1 MPTFSQRLG
10 KLAPYPFVEISRIIA
25 EKRAAGADVVTF
37 GIGDPDIPTPQP
49 IIDRLLTA
57 SQDPPNHRY
66 PETDGLPEM
75 RRAIAHW
82 YKQRFDVDLDPDTE
96 VLPLIGA
103 KEGIGHAAF
112 CFLDPGDIALVPDPA
127 YPVYS
132 VGTMFAGAESYVMPL
147 YQRNG
152 WLPEYDAIPD
162 DVARAAKV
170 MWLNYP
176 NNPTSAVASQEDLE
190 SALRYCREHDIAM
203 LHDAAYS
210 EVGYDGY
217 RAGSMMQIDGAKEVG
232 LEFHSLSK
240 TYNMTGWRMGMAVG
254 NADMIKA
261 LFQIKANLDSGI
273 PQAIQEMSM
282 EALTGPQDC
291 IDDNIVHLPVA
302 TRPGVAGVVAHGP
315 GSRNT
320 QGQPLR
326 LGARSRRVHLRRV
339 RGASAGRNRH
349 CGDARILLRT
359 VRGGIHPAV
368 LDHPRRACRN
378 GLPALGKLDHPDA
391 RRVTGYNHGSLLSE
405 VNHDYYSDAGSP
417 HNRR

>member
-1 MPTFSQRLG
+1 MQFSSRLG

-82 YKQRFDVDLDPDTE
+82 YEQRFDVRLDPDKE

-103 KEGIGHAAF
+103 KEGIGHVAF
-112 CFLDPGDIALVPDPA
+112 CFLDPGDVALVPDPA
-127 YPVYS
+127 YPVYG
-132 VGTMFAGAESYVMPL
+132 VGTMFAGAESYIMPL
-147 YQRNG
+147 REENG
-152 WLPEYDAIPD
+152 WLPDLSAIPN
-162 DVARAAKV
+162 DVAQAAKV

-176 NNPTSAVASQEDLE
+176 NNPTSAIASAEDLA
-190 SALRYCREHDIAM
+190 SYVAYCQEHDIAL

-217 RAGSMMQIDGAKEVG
+217 RAASLLQIEGASDVG
-232 LEFHSLSK
+232 IEFHSLSK
-240 TYNMTGWRMGMAVG
+240 SYNMTGWRMGMAVG

-261 LFQIKANLDSGI
+261 LFQIKANLDSGV

-291 IDDNIVHLPVA
+291 IEDNRVIYQRRRDRVVRAVRKMGLSVDVPQASLYIWAHVPEGFTSAEFAARLLEDIDIVV
-302 TRPGVAGVVAHGP
+302 TP
-315 GSRNT
+315 GSSY
-320 QGQPLR
+320 GQFGEGYIR
-326 LGARSRRVHLRRV
+326 LSLTTPDEQVEKGCQRLESWT
-339 RGASAGRNRH
+339 
-349 CGDARILLRT
+349 IPT
-359 VRGGIHPAV
+359 
-368 LDHPRRACRN
+368 PRE
-378 GLPALGKLDHPDA
+378 G
-391 RRVTGYNHGSLLSE
+391 
-405 VNHDYYSDAGSP
+405 
-417 HNRR
+417 

>member
-1 MPTFSQRLG
+1 MKFSDRLG

-49 IIDRLLTA
+49 IIDKLLEA

-66 PETDGLPEM
+66 PETDGLPEV

-82 YKQRFDVDLDPDTE
+82 YEQRFGVKLDPDKE

-112 CFLDPGDIALVPDPA
+112 CFLDPGDVALIPDPA
-127 YPVYS
+127 YPVYG
-132 VGTMFAGAESYVMPL
+132 VGTMFAGAESHIMPL
-147 YQRNG
+147 YEKNG
-152 WLPEYDAIPD
+152 WLPELDAIPGP
-162 DVARAAKV
+162 VADAAKL

-176 NNPTSAVASQEDLE
+176 NNPTSAVATHEDL
-190 SALRYCREHDIAM
+190 AAAVAYCREKDIAL

-210 EVGYDGY
+210 EVGYEGY
-217 RAGSMMQIDGAKEVG
+217 RATSCMQVEGAKDVS

-240 TYNMTGWRMGMAVG
+240 TYNMTGWRFGMAVG

-273 PQAIQEMSM
+273 PQAIQQIAI

-291 IDDNIVHLPVA
+291 VDANVDIYQRRRDRVVKALTTLGLTVDVPRASLYIWARIPEGFTSAELAARLLEETDIVV
-302 TRPGVAGVVAHGP
+302 TP
-315 GSRNT
+315 GSSYGKYGEGYIRLSLT
-320 QGQPLR
+320 TPDEQVEKGCQRLESWKIPSPQG
-326 LGARSRRVHLRRV
+326 G
-339 RGASAGRNRH
+339 
-349 CGDARILLRT
+349 
-359 VRGGIHPAV
+359 
-368 LDHPRRACRN
+368 
-378 GLPALGKLDHPDA
+378 
-391 RRVTGYNHGSLLSE
+391 
-405 VNHDYYSDAGSP
+405 
-417 HNRR
+417 

>member
-1 MPTFSQRLG
+1 MKFSDRLG

-25 EKRAAGADVVTF
+25 EKKAAGVDIVTF

-49 IIDRLLTA
+49 IIDKLMEA

-66 PETDGLPEM
+66 PETDGLPEV

-82 YKQRFDVDLDPDTE
+82 YEQRFGVQLDPDKE

-112 CFLDPGDIALVPDPA
+112 CFLDPGDIALIPDPA
-127 YPVYS
+127 YPVYG
-132 VGTMFAGAESYVMPL
+132 VGTMFAGAESHIMPL
-147 YQRNG
+147 YERNG
-152 WLPEYDAIPD
+152 WLPELDAIPGP
-162 DVARAAKV
+162 VADAAKL

-176 NNPTSAVASQEDLE
+176 NNPTSAVATHEDL
-190 SALRYCREHDIAM
+190 AAAVAYCREKDIAL

-217 RAGSMMQIDGAKEVG
+217 RATSCMQVDGAKDVS

-240 TYNMTGWRMGMAVG
+240 TYNMTGWRFGMAVG

-273 PQAIQEMSM
+273 PQAIQQMAI

-291 IDDNIVHLPVA
+291 VDSNVEIYQRRRDRVIKALTTLGLTVDVPRASLYIWARVPEGFTSAELAARLLEETDIVV
-302 TRPGVAGVVAHGP
+302 TP
-315 GSRNT
+315 GSSYGQYGEGYIRLSLT
-320 QGQPLR
+320 TPDEQVEKGCQRLEGWKIPAPQG
-326 LGARSRRVHLRRV
+326 G
-339 RGASAGRNRH
+339 
-349 CGDARILLRT
+349 
-359 VRGGIHPAV
+359 
-368 LDHPRRACRN
+368 
-378 GLPALGKLDHPDA
+378 
-391 RRVTGYNHGSLLSE
+391 
-405 VNHDYYSDAGSP
+405 
-417 HNRR
+417 

>member
-1 MPTFSQRLG
+1 
-10 KLAPYPFVEISRIIA
+10 
-25 EKRAAGADVVTF
+25 
-37 GIGDPDIPTPQP
+37 
-49 IIDRLLTA
+49 
-57 SQDPPNHRY
+57 
-66 PETDGLPEM
+66 M
-75 RRAIAHW
+75 RRAIAYW

-127 YPVYS
+127 YPVYA
-132 VGTMFAGAESYVMPL
+132 VGTMFAGAESHVMPL

-162 DVARAAKV
+162 DVARAAKL

-190 SALRYCREHDIAM
+190 SAMRYCREHDIAL

-217 RAGSMMQIDGAKEVG
+217 RAGSLLQLDGAKDIG

-240 TYNMTGWRMGMAVG
+240 SYNMTGWRMGMAVG

-261 LFQIKANLDSGI
+261 LFQIKANLDSGV

-282 EALTGPQDC
+282 EALTGPRTASTTTWPST
-291 IDDNIVHLPVA
+291 N
-302 TRPGVAGVVAHGP
+302 GV
-315 GSRNT
+315 
-320 QGQPLR
+320 
-326 LGARSRRVHLRRV
+326 
-339 RGASAGRNRH
+339 
-349 CGDARILLRT
+349 
-359 VRGGIHPAV
+359 GI
-368 LDHPRRACRN
+368 
-378 GLPALGKLDHPDA
+378 G
-391 RRVTGYNHGSLLSE
+391 
-405 VNHDYYSDAGSP
+405 
-417 HNRR
+417 

>member
-1 MPTFSQRLG
+1 MKFSDRLG

-49 IIDRLLTA
+49 IIDKLLEA

-66 PETDGLPEM
+66 PETDGLPEV

-82 YKQRFDVDLDPDTE
+82 YEQRFGVKLDPDKE

-112 CFLDPGDIALVPDPA
+112 CFLDPGDVALIPDPA
-127 YPVYS
+127 YPAYG
-132 VGTMFAGAESYVMPL
+132 VGTMFAGAESHIMPL
-147 YQRNG
+147 YEKNG
-152 WLPEYDAIPD
+152 WLPELDAIPGP
-162 DVARAAKV
+162 VADAAKL

-176 NNPTSAVASQEDLE
+176 NNPTSAVATHEDLV
-190 SALRYCREHDIAM
+190 AAVAYCREKDIAL

-210 EVGYDGY
+210 EVGYEGY
-217 RAGSMMQIDGAKEVG
+217 RATSCMQVEGAKDVS

-240 TYNMTGWRMGMAVG
+240 TYNMTGWRFGMAVG

-273 PQAIQEMSM
+273 PQAIQQMAI

-291 IDDNIVHLPVA
+291 VDANVEIYQRRRDRVVKALTTLGLTVDVPRASLYIWARIPEGFTSAELAARLLEETDIVV
-302 TRPGVAGVVAHGP
+302 TP
-315 GSRNT
+315 GSSYGKYGEGYIRLSLT
-320 QGQPLR
+320 TPDEQVEKGCQRLESWKIPSPQG
-326 LGARSRRVHLRRV
+326 G
-339 RGASAGRNRH
+339 
-349 CGDARILLRT
+349 
-359 VRGGIHPAV
+359 
-368 LDHPRRACRN
+368 
-378 GLPALGKLDHPDA
+378 
-391 RRVTGYNHGSLLSE
+391 
-405 VNHDYYSDAGSP
+405 
-417 HNRR
+417 